1 MVKHTQYLTREQLQA
16 GLDHISASPK
26 EIGRLELIVRRP
38 RVNERETLAEA
49 LLDLR
54 TGLVGD
60 TWQSRSSPRTK
71 DGAPHPET
79 QLTLM
84 NSRVIALLAQ
94 TKERWALAGDQFF
107 VDLDLSVINLPP
119 GTRLK
124 IGSAIIEVSAQPHT
138 GCSKFAARFGQE
150 ALLFVNAPGGRELR
164 LRGLNARVIQA
175 GPISIGHCVEKLS

>member
-1 MVKHTQYLTREQLQA
+1 MPHCFELQSTGPRIDPSKRVGMVKHTQYLTREQLQA

-71 DGAPHPET
+71 DGAPDPET

-84 NSRVIALLAQ
+84 NSRAIALLAQ
-94 TKERWALAGDQFF
+94 
-107 VDLDLSVINLPP
+107 
-119 GTRLK
+119 
-124 IGSAIIEVSAQPHT
+124 
-138 GCSKFAARFGQE
+138 
-150 ALLFVNAPGGRELR
+150 
-164 LRGLNARVIQA
+164 
-175 GPISIGHCVEKLS
+175 